1 MQSSVGATQW
11 GRDHLKKS
19 GKSTAARPSGDL
31 WLLERKQGMISGP
44 AHPPGRPTVRSGRLF
59 QLAVI
64 ALLGLAALISVAPVE
79 AQSVASFVSNFDQ
92 GQDSSTFT
100 RGVRAQSFNTGWDA
114 GRITLH
120 SVDIRVESAS
130 TIPDSAQSRFSM
142 YLCPP
147 NADGFPCSSRRDPRP
162 YSLCGAHA
170 AVQLCGPGHPHLHRT
185 RQYPPSAGYALHPG
199 QCDDFRYAALRRN
212 A

>member
-147 NADGFPCSSRRDPRP
+147 NADGFPLFVPQRSPPIQPVWRSRRRPALRPRP
-162 YSLCGAHA
+162 PS
-170 AVQLCGPGHPHLHRT
+170 PSPHPPIPAFSGVRAT
-185 RQYPPSAGYALHPG
+185 SWSM
-199 QCDDFRYAALRRN
+199 
-212 A
+212 